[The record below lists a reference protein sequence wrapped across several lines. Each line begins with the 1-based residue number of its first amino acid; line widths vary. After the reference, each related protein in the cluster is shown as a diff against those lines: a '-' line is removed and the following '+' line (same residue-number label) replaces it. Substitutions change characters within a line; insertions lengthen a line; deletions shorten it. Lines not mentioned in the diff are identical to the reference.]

1 MKKETPIIIEDLKNN
16 KIIFFDGVCNLCNG
30 FIDFVIKRDSK
41 KIIHYASLQSEVSK
55 ILLKNENINIGE
67 NFSTI
72 YFYDAGKFY
81 KQSSAIL
88 MIVKNLSLVYK
99 LAASVCL
106 IIPKGIRNTVYN
118 YIAKNRYRF
127 FGKKETCR
135 LPSIEERNQFL

>member
-55 ILLKNENINIGE
+55 ILMKNENINIGE

-88 MIVKNLSLVYK
+88 MIVKNLSLGYK

-106 IIPKGIRNTVYN
+106 IIPKGIRNAVYN

-135 LPSIEERNQFL
+135 LPSIEERKQFL

>member
-55 ILLKNENINIGE
+55 ILMKNENINIGE

-88 MIVKNLSLVYK
+88 MIVKNLSLGYK

-106 IIPKGIRNTVYN
+106 IIPKGIRNAVYN